1 MKPIQAVLL
10 AGGRGTRLAPITDTM
25 PKPLVPI
32 LGKPMMTYVLEH
44 LKAAGITSVAIS
56 TAYLGHLIEETYGD
70 GSTMGM
76 EITYLREPEM
86 MGTGGW
92 MKLVDKSQLDEKFI
106 VANADNLFWIDIP
119 AFLKRHEETGAV
131 ATIAGISIPSETA
144 NNYEILDTNEDE
156 TKLNA
161 YVDRSLAEPLR
172 AASPTVFVSSGWYIM
187 TPEVLDIAPN
197 EMPLSHET
205 HVWPA
210 LSKSGRPL
218 GFYHATE
225 PWFDSGTHE
234 RLARVED
241 FLRKKAE

>member
-1 MKPIQAVLL
+1 MQKIQAILL

-32 LGKPMMTYVLEH
+32 LGKPMLTYVLEH
-44 LKAAGITSVAIS
+44 LKAAGITSIAIS

-70 GSTMGM
+70 GSSMGL
-76 EITYLREPEM
+76 ELTYLREPTM

-92 MKLVDKSQLDEKFI
+92 MKLVDRSQLAEQFI
-106 VANADNLFWIDIP
+106 VANADNLFWIDVP
-119 AFLKRHEETGAV
+119 AFLARHQATGAI

-144 NNYEILDTNEDE
+144 VNYEILDTNEDQ

-172 AASPTVFVSSGWYIM
+172 AASPNVFVSSGWYIM
-187 TPEVLDIAPN
+187 TPEVMDLAPDVL
-197 EMPLSHET
+197 PLQHET

-210 LSKSGRPL
+210 LSRSGRPL
-218 GFYHATE
+218 GFYHGTE

-234 RLARVED
+234 RLARVEA
-241 FLRKKAE
+241 FLKTL